1 MDMVRGRINR
11 SFGHWPFGSVVMGC
25 GAYLGYARFRR
36 CAMNTPTLEGKL
48 VAHMKLMDS
57 VLARG

>member
-1 MDMVRGRINR
+1 
-11 SFGHWPFGSVVMGC
+11 MGC

-36 CAMNTPTLEGKL
+36 CAMNTPTLDGSL

>member
-1 MDMVRGRINR
+1 MVRGRTNQI
-11 SFGHWPFGSVVMGC
+11 FGRWTFGSMVLRR

-36 CAMNTPTLEGKL
+36 CAVNTPTLEGSF

>member
-1 MDMVRGRINR
+1 MVRGRINQI
-11 SFGHWPFGSVVMGC
+11 FGRWTFGSMVLGC

-36 CAMNTPTLEGKL
+36 CAVNTPTQLGSF
-48 VAHMKLMDS
+48 VAHMKFMDS

>member
-1 MDMVRGRINR
+1 MVRGRINQI
-11 SFGHWPFGSVVMGC
+11 FGPWTFGSTVLGC

-36 CAMNTPTLEGKL
+36 CAVNTPTLEGSL